1 MAKPTFKR
9 HHNTKRH
16 RRPFYRKHS
25 RCSSINFGH
34 GNYSLYISRVL
45 KEVVP
50 QRGISS
56 QSVDIMNILINDIF
70 ERIATEACQQMF
82 LRKRCTLTSED
93 IQRAVYLL
101 LPKKLA
107 KLAVTFG
114 TKAVHRFIHSKAP
127 HSSLIGTWRK

>member
-1 MAKPTFKR
+1 MAKPVFKR
-9 HHNTKRH
+9 YHYIRRH
-16 RRPFYRKHS
+16 PRPLYRKYS
-25 RCSSINFGH
+25 RCSSIDFGH

-50 QRGISS
+50 RRGISS
-56 QSVDIMNILINDIF
+56 HTVDIMNILINDIF
-70 ERIATEACQQMF
+70 ERIATEACQWMY
-82 LRKRCTLTSED
+82 LRKRCTLTPED

-114 TKAVHRFIHSKAP
+114 TKAVHRFIHS
-127 HSSLIGTWRK
+127 